1 MKVNKIK
8 ILKFFANRVTKKYN
22 FNQIFVFFLTGTT
35 PAPPPPPP
43 PVIVFS
49 PPPGVAPS
57 NVPQPGQPGG
67 GDPPS
72 SNPLAAALA
81 PVGTVPV
88 AVFPRYTRAR
98 TYPAIC
104 VIFSE
109 LDYSEKHNNNYGRK
123 KRGLLNFPWRRYN
136 DLRRR
141 KDSYG
146 SYVVTVPRKFGFRCK
161 IRLVEERC
169 QLGMTC
175 DQFGNKIS
183 PASNPGFGN
192 QNVGPYQPVDNFLRR
207 QTGEQFSSDAR
218 PDCRVT
224 LAPDGCT

>member
-1 MKVNKIK
+1 V
-8 ILKFFANRVTKKYN
+8 
-22 FNQIFVFFLTGTT
+22 
-35 PAPPPPPP
+35 
-43 PVIVFS
+43 S

-57 NVPQPGQPGG
+57 NVPQPGQTGG

-72 SNPLAAALA
+72 ANLLAADLA
-81 PVGTVPV
+81 PPGTVPV
-88 AVFPRYTRAR
+88 AVFPPYTRPR

-109 LDYSEKHNNNYGRK
+109 LDDSEKERNNYGRK
-123 KRGLLNFPWRRYN
+123 KRGLLNLPWTRYN
-136 DLRRR
+136 DRKRR

-146 SYVVTVPRKFGFRCK
+146 SNVQTVERKFGFRCK

-169 QLGMTC
+169 QLGVTC
-175 DQFGNKIS
+175 DDFGNKIR
-183 PASNPGFGN
+183 PGSNAQFGN
-192 QNVGPYQPVDNFLRR
+192 QNTGSYQPVDNFLRR

-224 LAPDGCT
+224 LASDGCV